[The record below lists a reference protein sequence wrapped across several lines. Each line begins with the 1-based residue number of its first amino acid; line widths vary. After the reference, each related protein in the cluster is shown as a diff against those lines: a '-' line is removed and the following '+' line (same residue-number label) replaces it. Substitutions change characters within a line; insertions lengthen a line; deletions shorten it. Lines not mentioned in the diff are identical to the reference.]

1 MRLLALLPLLL
12 ALPARAAFEDEGAG
26 ARAPGMGNAF
36 TAIADDASAIH
47 YNPAGLG
54 LLTRPEAAMAHTR
67 HFMGLSDN
75 SELSTSFVG
84 YAHPLK
90 GGEKGTLGAAWQQF
104 ALDPAS
110 YREQTVYLSYGR
122 ALARALGA
130 GDLYAGVT
138 AKYLYRSFGSF
149 PEANNAMGGASGFN
163 SVGADAALT
172 GSRTAGAVDGD
183 LGLLYRYRQHYAVG
197 LAIQH
202 ANEPN
207 VAFGSGES
215 DRLARAVSLGLAY
228 RSLLSNV
235 AVQLNTK
242 KSALG
247 SQDYRL
253 TAALERWFPKI
264 FIGEFGLRG
273 ALSVGSRDLKEAA
286 AGLSYRTRRIQV
298 DYGFGM
304 PLGGVSTA
312 GSHRVGFSVRFGKL
326 SESDES
332 IVMILEAM
340 QQLKAGAAPD
350 LTGLGAPGLSKSQKA
365 SLAELVANAKGL
377 AAQGLYRQASD
388 AVGKALTLNPGD
400 PELLKYFGR
409 LNFVSQPIQSLPRY
423 KTDAADASLHQGI
436 LSYLAFNDA
445 DAVEKTAHALSLR
458 PDDKGLDAFLSSLEA
473 ATGVKRPELPKV
485 EPAGLK
491 VAQLL
496 TEAAAALEAGKYDQ
510 AIELSH
516 KVLELEPDNLN
527 AWENLGTAY
536 FSYGDYANSLT
547 AWQKAL
553 SLEKN
558 PARRSA
564 LNGYITSIQKLLAK
578 PKPARVEGGQRLT
591 VSPLEIQRL
600 YNQGVDDYTAGRLEN
615 AKAAFQRVID
625 LDPAYV
631 PARKAL
637 RRVEEELSAR

>member
-1 MRLLALLPLLL
+1 MKLLLLLPLLL

-26 ARAPGMGNAF
+26 ARAAGMDHAF
-36 TAIADDASAIH
+36 TAVADDASAIH
-47 YNPAGLG
+47 YNPAGLA
-54 LLTRPEAAMAHTR
+54 LLSRPEAAMSHTR
-67 HFMGLSDN
+67 HFMGLTDN
-75 SELSTSFVG
+75 SELSTSFLG

-122 ALARALGA
+122 ALARDLGR
-130 GDLYAGVT
+130 GDLYGGIT
-138 AKYLYRSFGSF
+138 AKYLHRSFGSF
-149 PEANNAMGGASGFN
+149 PEASNAMGGASGFN
-163 SVGADAALT
+163 AVGADTALS
-172 GSRTAGAVDGD
+172 GARTAGAIDAD
-183 LGLLYRYRQHYAVG
+183 LGFLYRFKQHYAVG

-215 DRLARAVSLGLAY
+215 DLLSRAVSIAVAY
-228 RSLLSNV
+228 RSLLSNA
-235 AVQLNTK
+235 AVQVNTRR
-242 KSALG
+242 SAIG
-247 SQDYRL
+247 TQDYKL
-253 TAALERWFPKI
+253 TTALERWFPKI
-264 FIGEFGLRG
+264 FIGEFGVRG
-273 ALSVGSRDLKEAA
+273 ALAFGSRDVKEVT
-286 AGLSYRTRRIQV
+286 AGLSYRTRRIQI

-326 SESDES
+326 NEADES

-340 QQLKAGAAPD
+340 RQLKTGAMPD
-350 LTGLGAPGLSKSQKA
+350 LRPLGPGLSPSQKA
-365 SLAELVANAKGL
+365 ALEELLANAKGL
-377 AAQGLYRQASD
+377 AGQALYRQASD
-388 AVGKALTLNPGD
+388 AVSKALTLSPGD

-436 LSYLAFNDA
+436 LAYLAFNDA
-445 DAVEKTAHALSLR
+445 EAVEKTAHALTLR
-458 PDDKGLDAFLSSLEA
+458 PDDKGLDAFLSGLEA
-473 ATGVKRPELPKV
+473 ATGIKRPELPKV
-485 EPAGLK
+485 EPAGLQ

-510 AIELSH
+510 AIELSN
-516 KVLELEPDNLN
+516 KVIALDPDNLN

-536 FSYGDYANSLT
+536 FSYGDYANSLS

-564 LNGYITSIQKLLAK
+564 LHGYISSIEKLLAK
-578 PKPARVEGGQRLT
+578 PKPQRVEGGQRLT
-591 VSPLEIQRL
+591 VSPVEIQRL
-600 YNQGVDDYTAGRLEN
+600 YNQGVDDYTAGRLE
-615 AKAAFQRVID
+615 AARAAFQRVVD